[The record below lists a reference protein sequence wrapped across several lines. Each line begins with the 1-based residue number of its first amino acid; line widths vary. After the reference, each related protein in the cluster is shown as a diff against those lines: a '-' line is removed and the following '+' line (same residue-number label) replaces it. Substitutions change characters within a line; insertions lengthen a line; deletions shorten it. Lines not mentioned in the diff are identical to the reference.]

1 MAWTRQAR
9 RLDTNYHNQTSNYIT
24 KLTKPKDNM
33 NRSILIVFIH
43 CIHTYITWP
52 TPETSDE
59 LQLIV

>member
-9 RLDTNYHNQTSNYIT
+9 RLDTNYHNQASNYT

-43 CIHTYITWP
+43 CIHTCLQHLDH
-52 TPETSDE
+52 TSDE